1 MATLEEALAKANDTS
16 VKHIVSLSGGKDST
30 ALALFMR
37 EHYPELP
44 VEYVFCDTGVELPET
59 DEYLE
64 RLEAVLGTEIVRLNA
79 LDKLGAKKKGN
90 RTPFDLWLEVYGGYL
105 PSPRSRWCTRVLKIQ
120 PFEDYVGANTAYSYI
135 GIRHDENREG
145 YTQQSKKPPA
155 LSDKPNILP
164 IYPFKEHKMGLTDI
178 QRLLEESGLGLPK
191 YYNWRSRSGCYFCF
205 YQQKGEWQ
213 ALKRNHPDLFARA
226 KMYENPVN
234 GAQFTWVEGR
244 TLEDLEKDPRQYEVK
259 APDEV
264 DGCAICHL

>member
-1 MATLEEALAKANDTS
+1 MATLEEALAKSNDPD

-37 EHYPELP
+37 EKHPELP

-64 RLEAVLGTEIVRLNA
+64 RLEAVLGTEVVRL
-79 LDKLGAKKKGN
+79 DSFEKIGAEKKGKRN
-90 RTPFDLWLEVYGGYL
+90 PFDLWLEVYGGYL
-105 PSPRSRWCTRVLKIQ
+105 PNPRSRWCTRVLKIE
-120 PFEDYVGANTAYSYI
+120 PFERHVGANTAFSYI

-145 YTQQSKKPPA
+145 YQRQSNKPPA

-164 IYPFKEHKMGLTDI
+164 VYPFKEYKMGLTDI
-178 QRLLEESGLGLPK
+178 QRILEESGLGLPK

-213 ALKRNHPDLFARA
+213 GLKRNHPELFERA
-226 KMYENPVN
+226 KQYEQPTN
-234 GAQFTWVEGR
+234 GKHFTWVDGR
-244 TLEDLEKDPRQYEVK
+244 TLAELEKDTREYKIKV
-259 APDEV
+259 PDDV